1 MVNSS
6 GSFRRAFFT
15 RPVSTP
21 RSKRGVGFVRKRA
34 YGTRAPAL
42 ARTQSKANAS
52 RAASFPKNAISPMA
66 ILGNFRGRY
75 PPMEL
80 IAAAGVSYSGTGRD
94 VKMQS
99 LESIPFHRCRGG
111 VSMTLTVAHISPI
124 ISVIAGVLILIIPR
138 LLNLIVALFLILN
151 GLIGLGLLRWLHA

>member
-1 MVNSS
+1 
-6 GSFRRAFFT
+6 
-15 RPVSTP
+15 
-21 RSKRGVGFVRKRA
+21 
-34 YGTRAPAL
+34 
-42 ARTQSKANAS
+42 
-52 RAASFPKNAISPMA
+52 
-66 ILGNFRGRY
+66 
-75 PPMEL
+75 MEL
-80 IAAAGVSYSGTGRD
+80 IAAAGVSYSGTGRG